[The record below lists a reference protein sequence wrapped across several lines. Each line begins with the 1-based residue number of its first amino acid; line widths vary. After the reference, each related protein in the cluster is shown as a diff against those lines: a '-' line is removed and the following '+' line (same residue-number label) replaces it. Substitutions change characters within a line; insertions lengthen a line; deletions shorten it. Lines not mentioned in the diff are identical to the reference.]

1 MRVILDVFAKGFTS
15 LACSSVVA
23 FASDNAILGCTLA
36 AIAFGVCCFGILL
49 GVAYDLYKAI
59 RA

>member
-1 MRVILDVFAKGFTS
+1 MRTILDVFAKGFTS

-36 AIAFGVCCFGILL
+36 AIAFGVCCYRVLL
-49 GVAYDLYKAI
+49 GVAFSLYKAVK
-59 RA
+59 A

>member
-1 MRVILDVFAKGFTS
+1 MKVVLDVFAKGFTS
-15 LACSSVVA
+15 LACSSIVA
-23 FASDNAILGCTLA
+23 FASANPILGCTLA
-36 AIAFGVCCFGILL
+36 AIAFGVCCYRVLL